1 MNDLNKIRKY
11 VFIRCPDRTTGWWNS
26 RISGLTG
33 WKPGNY
39 HGNWD
44 HSMRISTSDVSTDEP
59 SADGCLRPWLGQ
71 GKLSL
76 SICWCWC
83 VWFIECTGSPQTFY
97 SMSWLCCLG
106 RELNNY
112 VTDRKPEVVMPV
124 MTGFGICGLVYYITF
139 GDGWSSWVIN
149 SSLFEA
155 ESVWQTWFTVVKI
168 KRISLYRKILPDRE
182 EEILKRLLLKNLHWI
197 VGLILWQISENF
209 QNFSFTRKPKTFA
222 IFEGKSQQWLLG

>member
-1 MNDLNKIRKY
+1 MTIR
-11 VFIRCPDRTTGWWNS
+11 R
-26 RISGLTG
+26 
-33 WKPGNY
+33 
-39 HGNWD
+39 HG
-44 HSMRISTSDVSTDEP
+44 H
-59 SADGCLRPWLGQ
+59 ADGWIVGERPSLSVEVWLGQ

-83 VWFIECTGSPQTFY
+83 VWFIECIGSTQTFH

-112 VTDRKPEVVMPV
+112 VIDRKPGVVMPGII
-124 MTGFGICGLVYYITF
+124 MAGFGICGLVYYITF

-149 SSLFEA
+149 SSLSEA

-182 EEILKRLLLKNLHWI
+182 EEILNRFLINNLYSKNFRISVFNLKLLP
-197 VGLILWQISENF
+197 S
-209 QNFSFTRKPKTFA
+209 
-222 IFEGKSQQWLLG
+222 

>member
-39 HGNWD
+39 QGNWD
-44 HSMRISTSDVSTDEP
+44 HSMRILTSDVSTDGL

-83 VWFIECTGSPQTFY
+83 VWFIECIGSTQTFH

-112 VTDRKPEVVMPV
+112 VTDRKVLPGVVMPGII
-124 MTGFGICGLVYYITF
+124 MAGFGICGLVYYITF

-149 SSLFEA
+149 SSLSEA

-182 EEILKRLLLKNLHWI
+182 EEILKRFLINNLYSI
-197 VGLILWQISENF
+197 VGLILGLTDRKISKF
-209 QNFSFTRKPKTFA
+209 QFLT
-222 IFEGKSQQWLLG
+222 